1 MRKNTL
7 SQSIKMI
14 KNFRHRSLFFKY
26 IKTLILII
34 LIPSVLLNVCIYT
47 YITTSG
53 KNDIKRES
61 LSRIDFLNN
70 TANSFFN
77 DMDSIYY
84 SIINDYYA
92 SQFFTHDIY
101 SPDYPEDV
109 AAISQ
114 NINSILN
121 SAMHNKYPASS
132 VHIYSEKNNYVF
144 MQANGCFLEQYEN
157 PWWLDE
163 YKRGCIQFFRETENA
178 VSFGYTV
185 LDKNI
190 KPSGAIII
198 SFNKNELKY
207 FFGLKENESIV
218 IKKDNFNLTFD
229 EESLPDSVISS
240 LSEGDKNIIVADDRA
255 YVQSESQT
263 QNFTIYACFAAI
275 DKNTHAIRLY
285 MLATILF
292 TILVVLVIAFLGS
305 LVLYRS
311 IAKVISLL
319 ETSSVASEEDMEK
332 EYNEIMYVQNSIINL
347 INNDKKAEEQLVEKM
362 QNIKKYQT
370 ITLQAQI
377 NPHFLFNTLNL
388 INTELYSIFK
398 CNNNITKTI
407 TTLADIVHSSLAVND
422 YIIPLSEEVVYAKKY
437 AEILNY
443 RYENLFEISWNIAP
457 DTENIPVIK
466 MILQPI
472 IENAVEH
479 GILILPEDVRGVIKI
494 SSSLTNNTL
503 CLKVENNGKG
513 IAPDRLKKIKK
524 DIKDQVIGSNHH
536 IGLSNINKR
545 INLIYGDSYGVDIS
559 SDENTT
565 VVIITL
571 PSTHI

>member
-1 MRKNTL
+1 
-7 SQSIKMI
+7 
-14 KNFRHRSLFFKY
+14 
-26 IKTLILII
+26 
-34 LIPSVLLNVCIYT
+34 
-47 YITTSG
+47 
-53 KNDIKRES
+53 
-61 LSRIDFLNN
+61 
-70 TANSFFN
+70 
-77 DMDSIYY
+77 
-84 SIINDYYA
+84 
-92 SQFFTHDIY
+92 
-101 SPDYPEDV
+101 
-109 AAISQ
+109 
-114 NINSILN
+114 
-121 SAMHNKYPASS
+121 
-132 VHIYSEKNNYVF
+132 
-144 MQANGCFLEQYEN
+144 
-157 PWWLDE
+157 
-163 YKRGCIQFFRETENA
+163 
-178 VSFGYTV
+178 
-185 LDKNI
+185 
-190 KPSGAIII
+190 
-198 SFNKNELKY
+198 
-207 FFGLKENESIV
+207 
-218 IKKDNFNLTFD
+218 
-229 EESLPDSVISS
+229 
-240 LSEGDKNIIVADDRA
+240 
-255 YVQSESQT
+255 
-263 QNFTIYACFAAI
+263 
-275 DKNTHAIRLY
+275 